1 MHPAAQHV
9 QQVKSQAHTDSAKH
23 LQTHNNLT
31 LYTVS
36 VGISTSYALCV
47 KYDGSEVDESYCDAL
62 TRPEPTHEFCT
73 GKECLPRFDT
83 ENFSFDLICFTI
95 GKFISVDIWKLQM
108 LLMTDLKLL
117 YCVFWGRW
125 ETSRWSECSR
135 TCGEGFQ
142 FRTVRC
148 WKMMAPGFD
157 SSVYDELCQAVE
169 LQKPITRKAC
179 KSKSCGPQWE
189 SSDWSE
195 VSV

>member
-9 QQVKSQAHTDSAKH
+9 QQVKSQAHTDSATH

-31 LYTVS
+31 LYTMS

-83 ENFSFDLICFTI
+83 ENLSFDVICFTI
-95 GKFISVDIWKLQM
+95 GKFISVDIWKPQM

-117 YCVFWGRW
+117 YCVF
-125 ETSRWSECSR
+125 
-135 TCGEGFQ
+135 
-142 FRTVRC
+142 
-148 WKMMAPGFD
+148 
-157 SSVYDELCQAVE
+157 
-169 LQKPITRKAC
+169 
-179 KSKSCGPQWE
+179 
-189 SSDWSE
+189 
-195 VSV
+195 